1 MSSVVRSVLIGAE
14 TSSEIFDPKSEN
26 LTMPAWQIY
35 YYFVFV
41 DQKSKLAKFSI
52 NLKIKVVF
60 PTDKMSSVV
69 CSVWFR
75 NIESENLTMPA
86 LPIFFFLKK
95 KSKLTNFG
103 KISKIFFLYTP
114 SALMKCQFEPK
125 NHRNF
130 CWPQIWKFDHTSIS
144 DQKSK
149 LTKFSINQ
157 QILVVTYEI
166 STGVHSVSFATIK
179 SPKMFR
185 PEIWNLTMPAW
196 KIFF

>member
-69 CSVWFR
+69 CSV
-75 NIESENLTMPA
+75 
-86 LPIFFFLKK
+86 
-95 KSKLTNFG
+95 
-103 KISKIFFLYTP
+103 
-114 SALMKCQFEPK
+114 
-125 NHRNF
+125 
-130 CWPQIWKFDHTSIS
+130 
-144 DQKSK
+144 
-149 LTKFSINQ
+149 
-157 QILVVTYEI
+157 
-166 STGVHSVSFATIK
+166 
-179 SPKMFR
+179 
-185 PEIWNLTMPAW
+185 
-196 KIFF
+196 